1 MGAFR
6 EHVLDHREHV
16 VKISSPLTT
25 TSGEFQTIKVYDIL
39 LKTMMTIKHHNIAS
53 LRGHDSLWESIMLFD
68 SYLYSSVQ
76 WNKISFLTILRTARF
91 HRLSVTSTGVLCR
104 CHET

>member
-1 MGAFR
+1 
-6 EHVLDHREHV
+6 VLDHREHV

-53 LRGHDSLWESIMLFD
+53 LRGHDSLWD
-68 SYLYSSVQ
+68 SLILLSPVEQDLLSD
-76 WNKISFLTILRTARF
+76 NFEDGKISPALCNVNRCTLP
-91 HRLSVTSTGVLCR
+91 LS
-104 CHET
+104 